1 MKLQTIKEHVPTLE
15 WDYTMPSDEVL
26 ESLDLDDPEAVVEAF
41 NLMAVY
47 RMPEVVSCNES
58 AYNEAGEILN
68 EMTYKEFATLIDGN
82 FLSQNVRYKQL
93 EGVFFL
99 EAEGDKLLFN
109 IPSSEYADN
118 GIKYIN
124 VVQWDQWDEV
134 GQDPDL
140 TAPEKAR
147 LLLWAGD
154 IKLFCSCPSYLYY
167 GFSYLQ
173 SAMNSAVYDETRPP
187 NIKNPKQRGICCK
200 HQRLLL
206 TTLPFHSGDIAKSI
220 KEQFGGE

>member
-58 AYNEAGEILN
+58 AYSEAGEILN
-68 EMTYKEFATLIDGN
+68 EMTYKEISSMIDPN
-82 FLSQNVRYKQL
+82 FISHALRAEEL
-93 EGVFFL
+93 EGSFFEKIENDML
-99 EAEGDKLLFN
+99 IFYV
-109 IPSSEYADN
+109 PSSEYADN

-124 VVQWDQWDEV
+124 AIQFDEYQEV

-140 TAPEKAR
+140 TAIEKAR
-147 LLLWAGD
+147 MLLWVGH
-154 IKLFCSCPSYLYY
+154 IRVECSCPSFQYHGYRY
-167 GFSYLQ
+167 ICTIMD
-173 SAMNSAVYDETRPP
+173 AAIWPETRKP
-187 NIKNPKQRGICCK
+187 NVRNPKDRGIVCK
-200 HQRLLL
+200 HLNR
-206 TTLPFHSGDIAKSI
+206 TMRVLPFFSGDIAKSI